1 MYIEPFVFPIGSIV
15 FSKSSAIFFRG
26 VPGLYLP
33 TMVVEHKTY
42 DLYGK
47 VLFEK
52 AIIVPP
58 FRRPTIMSND
68 ACFLHIIEGENNTYT
83 ATDKVQICTKESVL
97 IKCGNYMT
105 EMIDKGT
112 NRYEAVA
119 VHFYPEV
126 LKRVYEKDIPKF
138 LRHPDPYKGK
148 EVVARIPDNILL
160 QKYIESILFYF
171 ENPSIISEEIL
182 VLKLKELILLLIN
195 TENAPK
201 VLQILSSLFSPT
213 SYSFKEVIEAH
224 VFDDLSQEELA
235 QLTNL
240 SLSSFKRE
248 FKKHYNESPAAYLR
262 NRKLEHAADLLQV
275 SDRRISDIAYDCGFN
290 NQAHFSTCFTEKYG
304 KSPSDFRLSQKKKS
318 LS

>member
-1 MYIEPFVFPIGSIV
+1 M
-15 FSKSSAIFFRG
+15 
-26 VPGLYLP
+26 PGLYLP
-33 TMVVEHKTY
+33 IMVVEHKTY

-68 ACFLHIIEGENNTYT
+68 ACFLHIIEGENNTFT
-83 ATDKVQICTKESVL
+83 ATGKVHIRTKESVL
-97 IKCGNYMT
+97 IKCGNYMSQ
-105 EMIDKGT
+105 MIGT
-112 NRYEAVA
+112 GTSRYEAVA

-126 LKRVYEKDIPKF
+126 LKKVYEKDIPEF
-138 LRHPDPYKGK
+138 LRHPNTYRGK
-148 EVVARIPDNILL
+148 EVVARVPDNILL

-171 ENPSIISEEIL
+171 ENPSIVSEDIL

-213 SYSFKEVIEAH
+213 SYTFKEVIEAH
-224 VFDDLSQEELA
+224 IFDDLSQDELA

-248 FKKHYNESPAAYLR
+248 FKKYYNQSPAAYLR
-262 NRKLEHAADLLQV
+262 NRKLEHAADLLNV
-275 SDRRISDIAYDCGFN
+275 SDNRISDIAFNCGFN
-290 NQAHFSTCFTEKYG
+290 NQAHFSKCFTEKYG
-304 KSPSDFRLSQKKKS
+304 MPPSEFRLNQNNKS